1 MQFYALWITRSGM
14 KLHQLAPN
22 EGATKERKRVGR
34 GIGSGL
40 GKTCGKGHKGQK
52 TRSGD
57 RNLPSWFEGGQT
69 PLHKRIPK
77 RGFRSVNRVV
87 YSVVNVKTL
96 DKYFSEGQEITPEL
110 LYEKGLVKKGM
121 PVKILGDGELS
132 KRLSVKAHAFS
143 SSAREKI
150 EAAGGSCEVLRW

>member
-1 MQFYALWITRSGM
+1 M
-14 KLHQLAPN
+14 KLHDLAPN
-22 EGATKERKRVGR
+22 EGAIKEKKRVGR

-52 TRSGD
+52 SRSGD

-77 RGFRSVNRVV
+77 RGFRSTDKVV

-96 DKYFSEGQEITPEL
+96 ERYFSEGEEITPET
-110 LYEKGLVKKGM
+110 LYNRGLVGKGM
-121 PVKILGDGELS
+121 PVKVLGDGELT
-132 KRLSVKAHAFS
+132 KRFTVKAHAFS
-143 SSAREKI
+143 SSAKEKI
-150 EAAGGSCEVLRW
+150 EKAGGTCEVIEW

>member
-1 MQFYALWITRSGM
+1 M

-22 EGATKERKRVGR
+22 EGATKEKKRVGR

-96 DKYFSEGQEITPEL
+96 DKYFSEGQEITPDL

-150 EAAGGSCEVLRW
+150 EAVGGSCEVLRW

>member
-1 MQFYALWITRSGM
+1 M
-14 KLHQLAPN
+14 KLHELAPN
-22 EGATKERKRVGR
+22 EGATKEKKRVGR

-121 PVKILGDGELS
+121 PVKVLGDGELS

-143 SSAREKI
+143 SSAKEKI
-150 EAAGGSCEVLRW
+150 EAAGGSCEVLKW

>member
-1 MQFYALWITRSGM
+1 M
-14 KLHQLAPN
+14 KLHELSPK

-69 PLHKRIPK
+69 PLHKRVPK
-77 RGFRSVNRVV
+77 RGFKPLEKVE
-87 YSVVNVKTL
+87 YSVVNLRTL
-96 DKYFSEGQEITPEL
+96 ERYFQAGEEITPEVL
-110 LYEKGLVKKGM
+110 LQKGLVKKGM
-121 PVKILGDGELS
+121 PVKILGDGELT
-132 KRLSVKAHAFS
+132 KPLRVKAHAFS
-143 SSAREKI
+143 NSAKEKI
-150 EAAGGSCEVLRW
+150 TAVGGTCEEIR

>member
-1 MQFYALWITRSGM
+1 M
-14 KLHQLAPN
+14 KLHDLVPN
-22 EGATKERKRVGR
+22 EGAIKEKKRVGR

-52 TRSGD
+52 SRSGD

-77 RGFRSVNRVV
+77 RGFRSTDKVV

-96 DKYFSEGQEITPEL
+96 ERYFSEGEEITPET
-110 LYEKGLVKKGM
+110 LYNRGLVGKGM
-121 PVKILGDGELS
+121 PVKVLGDGELT
-132 KRLSVKAHAFS
+132 KRFTVKAHAFS
-143 SSAREKI
+143 SSAKEKI
-150 EAAGGSCEVLRW
+150 EKAGGTCEVIEW

>member
-1 MQFYALWITRSGM
+1 M
-14 KLHQLAPN
+14 KLHELAPN

-57 RNLPSWFEGGQT
+57 RNMPSWFEGGQT

-77 RGFRSVNRVV
+77 RGFRPLERIE
-87 YSVVNVKTL
+87 YSVVNLKTL
-96 DKYFSEGQEITPEL
+96 ERYFQAGEEITPEAL
-110 LYEKGLVKKGM
+110 LQKGLVKKGM
-121 PVKILGDGELS
+121 PVKILGDGELT
-132 KRLSVKAHAFS
+132 KPLKVKAHAFS
-143 SSAREKI
+143 NSAKEKI
-150 EAAGGSCEVLRW
+150 EAVGGTCEEIK